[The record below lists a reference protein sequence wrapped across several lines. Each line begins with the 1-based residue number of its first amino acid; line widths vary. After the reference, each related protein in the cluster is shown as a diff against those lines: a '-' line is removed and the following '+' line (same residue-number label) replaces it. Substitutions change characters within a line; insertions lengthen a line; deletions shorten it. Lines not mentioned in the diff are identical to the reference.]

1 MSSFRIVQ
9 KICFLVLILMAIFIV
24 YGFSVEIHNENI
36 CIRNGYV
43 KPVSYMKETYC
54 FGKNGLPEIISIEL
68 LKEE

>member
-1 MSSFRIVQ
+1 
-9 KICFLVLILMAIFIV
+9 MAIFIV